1 MSDQKC
7 CITVFGVI
15 IGVALVGVAVGL
27 LSKRHEHSQTVED
40 VNDVIAH
47 AKSTLS
53 SLNEAV
59 ESIKASA
66 VHNP

>member
-1 MSDQKC
+1 VSDQKC

-27 LSKRHEHSQTVED
+27 LSRREHSQTVED

-66 VHNP
+66 IHTP